1 MTADIKL
8 KGKDGTETTYTGV
21 DTIRVPTADG
31 GNANFLLEGTGGET
45 TETEEV
51 NVEPDFSGGNQVV
64 VPDAGKSFSK
74 VTITKPAE
82 LLPGNVV
89 SGVAIA
95 GVAGTADSVV
105 NFRTKL
111 FTQYGAGGVVLV
123 QPDLK
128 VIRVYGTY
136 VGGVFPMDSGL
147 KADLGMLKDVKNVA
161 AELHDVLNA
170 LGRFIGLAAR
180 ETFNAIFSVGEAVRI
195 GNVVC
200 GVPSVSG
207 TLAGWNAFADI
218 LYGTLSNVS
227 NDFTSANFVPSA
239 AKEFSGSVYQTDY
252 WQAKFPFEWE
262 AVKKS
267 GEKTLAGYHFAD
279 ISGKTM
285 PIYDSGMYV
294 QSGESGN
301 MVGAVNAN
309 EGLGIAADFVA
320 MTGTWRFEEEGTPAY
335 VVIVWYS
342 YGSQT
347 ISEAVLKQI
356 NSNWSAGDVTL
367 GKGWNVTQSYQQDGK
382 WVYVTGGS
390 EVFTPDNLN
399 AVLGILKKE
408 TVPYDN
414 LDDYLKGMFTEVYD
428 QPYKVVD
435 KFLLEFNLAHKSE
448 T

>member
-89 SGVAIA
+89 SGVTIA

-111 FTQYGAGGVVLV
+111 WTHYGAGGAVFV
-123 QPDLK
+123 QPDLRT
-128 VIRVYGTY
+128 VRVYGTY
-136 VGGVFPMDSGL
+136 TGTPFNVDSGL
-147 KADLGMLKDVKNVA
+147 KSDLGILKNIENVDA
-161 AELHDVLNA
+161 GLHNTLNA
-170 LGRFIGLAAR
+170 VGQFVGLAK
-180 ETFNAIFSVGEAVRI
+180 EIFNAIFTAGEAVRI
-195 GNVVC
+195 G
-200 GVPSVSG
+200 GVICDAPAILD
-207 TLAGWNAFADI
+207 TLSGWNAFMDI

-227 NDFTSANFVPSA
+227 DNFTSANFVARP
-239 AKEFSGSVYQTDY
+239 AKAFSGDICQEAD
-252 WQAKFPFEWE
+252 WKAIFPFEWE

-320 MTGTWRFEEEGTPAY
+320 MTGTWGFEEEGASYY
-335 VVIVWYS
+335 VVVVWYS

-347 ISEAVLKQI
+347 IPEAVLKQI
-356 NSNWSAGDVTL
+356 NSNWSAGDVAL

-408 TVPYDN
+408 TVPYNN

-428 QPYKVVD
+428 QPYEVVD
-435 KFLLEFNLAHKSE
+435 KFLLEFNLTHESE
-448 T
+448 I